1 MRLSLR
7 DLCATFQECAVSTN
21 GIIEDGLSSRLGIL
35 EETLTDINLVTIA
48 KRHSD
53 FILTKKFSRREEG
66 SQSGADWL
74 WCIGQPGAWLS
85 LLVQAK
91 IINPATSTCYL
102 LNYRQGKQCKLL
114 LNFSRRHRL
123 LPLYCLYSHIAE
135 EFYPPSKSL
144 PSLSEISAS
153 EWACSLVIPKFVKE
167 LVKQKHKKQSDL
179 LKYGIPWTY
188 PFYQA
193 EANSDQQL
201 ARSLAEAMKK
211 IRTEFESLNSSETH
225 VHLLDSSSKKAN
237 KQGTSRISWANPDPL
252 LLITPDLP
260 SIALRLLEGKVSAV
274 KSPIAGLSIISSVP
288 VEAALQPYKALPG
301 SDKASFYAGQSDDNR
316 YAQLELPSSDKASF
330 YPSQLDDNRYA
341 QLELPGIAT

>member
-7 DLCATFQECAVSTN
+7 DLCETFQECTAWTN
-21 GIIEDGLSSRLGIL
+21 GSIEDGLSSRLGIL
-35 EETLTDINLVTIA
+35 EETLTDINLVKIS

-74 WCIGQPGAWLS
+74 WCIGEPGAWFS

-91 IINPATSTCYL
+91 IVNPVTSTCHL
-102 LNYRQGKQCKLL
+102 LNYRSGEQCKLL
-114 LNFSRRHRL
+114 TNFSRRYRL
-123 LPLYCLYSHIAE
+123 LPLYCLYSYIAE
-135 EFYPPSKSL
+135 EFYPSSKSL
-144 PSLSEISAS
+144 PSLSKISSS
-153 EWACSLVIPKFVKE
+153 EWACSLVIPKFVKK

-201 ARSLAEAMKK
+201 AYSLAEAMRQ
-211 IRTEFESLNSSETH
+211 IRTEFESVNSSEAS
-225 VHLLDSSSKKAN
+225 VYLLDTPSEKAN
-237 KQGTSRISWANPDPL
+237 KQGTSRISWDNPDPL
-252 LLITPDLP
+252 LLITPELP
-260 SIALRLLEGKVSAV
+260 NIALRLLEGKISAV
-274 KSPIAGLSIISSVP
+274 KSPIAGVSIISSVP
-288 VEAALQPYKALPG
+288 VEAALQSQKSLPG
-301 SDKASFYAGQSDDNR
+301 SDKAV
-316 YAQLELPSSDKASF
+316 F
-330 YPSQLDDNRYA
+330 YPAQFNNSRYV